1 LGDWELAFVVL
12 GGFFF
17 EFFTP
22 STLGHH
28 NFLNFI
34 PFSMIFSATNVPI
47 KGATTEQLKDITHKF
62 YFQIPCYKLYKE
74 GTFSLIFS
82 H

>member
-12 GGFFF
+12 GGFFFF

-47 KGATTEQLKDITHKF
+47 KGVQFLFGLQK
-62 YFQIPCYKLYKE
+62 QWNIPFE
-74 GTFSLIFS
+74 SSLP
-82 H
+82 